1 MPALPLNTQRA
12 MAVAMLYP
20 NGHQGKKA
28 TSSEIDEVGASMT
41 YVKMARTVLRD
52 ARELAEAVLSG
63 ADTLDRAYAVAAERK
78 AWRRAPAR

>member
-1 MPALPLNTQRA
+1 
-12 MAVAMLYP
+12 
-20 NGHQGKKA
+20 
-28 TSSEIDEVGASMT
+28 MT